1 MIHFLSIS
9 FLFFK
14 HRITFFLSI
23 FPSLQPPSPP
33 SFFSSHH
40 HQPARSPPSL
50 LIVQHYP
57 LLIGFSLNR
66 SLQHFFPLLAVI
78 FIAVVELNQA
88 PSSLPILSCLDLSII
103 FPLDLV
109 FYVAFIAAF
118 LSCHW
123 WEWCHF
129 YCFSFPSCWSSTQS
143 VQPFTLLLVV
153 WREFLLLLHL
163 LVLSWL
169 QVLFLLHPFF
179 LDPTCFCCWIVV
191 VVASLLCSILVDLCC
206 YCGCHHPWVRIS
218 EPVGCSG
225 L

>member
-1 MIHFLSIS
+1 MEASRQKQEAIFFGFSVIHFLSIS

-109 FYVAFIAAF
+109 FYVCLHRCI
-118 LSCHW
+118 S
-123 WEWCHF
+123 E
-129 YCFSFPSCWSSTQS
+129 
-143 VQPFTLLLVV
+143 LLLMMC
-153 WREFLLLLHL
+153 E
-163 LVLSWL
+163 
-169 QVLFLLHPFF
+169 
-179 LDPTCFCCWIVV
+179 
-191 VVASLLCSILVDLCC
+191 
-206 YCGCHHPWVRIS
+206 
-218 EPVGCSG
+218 
-225 L
+225 